1 MNKTFALLAL
11 LALFSGRSW
20 ALINGAEVAFP
31 EVVRLEDGGK
41 KVCTGTIIGPRTIV
55 SAAHCVTGNSP
66 FFMYNGR
73 KYPVRFIASADEK
86 QGHDIAL
93 AVTDITIRGAIFARF
108 GQGLKHGVKIL
119 MAGFGCTSKGGKPG
133 TLHAGENKVIGLDDD
148 HLLAAS
154 PDGSVLC
161 EGDSGGPA
169 FITDGVKRWLVGVS
183 SLSDISKININV
195 RLDSPLSH
203 AFLKTA
209 ARLNSLE
216 ICGVTKDCN

>member
-1 MNKTFALLAL
+1 MFKTFAFLPLLV
-11 LALFSGRSW
+11 LFSGRSS

-31 EVVRLEDGGK
+31 EVVRLEDNGK
-41 KVCTGTIIGPRTIV
+41 KVCTGTIIGPRTVV

-66 FFMYNGR
+66 FFMHNGR
-73 KYPVRFIASADEK
+73 KYPVRFIASDGEK

-93 AVTDITIRGAIFARF
+93 AVTDQPIRGAIFARF
-108 GQGLKHGVKIL
+108 GQGIKHGVKIL
-119 MAGFGCTSKGGKPG
+119 MAGFGCTKKGGKPG
-133 TLHAGENKVIGLDDD
+133 VLHAGENKIIGMDDD

-154 PDGSVLC
+154 PNGSVLC

-169 FITDGVKRWLVGVS
+169 FMTDGVKRFLVGVS

-195 RLDSPLSH
+195 RLDSQLSH

-216 ICGVTKDCN
+216 ICGVSKVCN